1 MSERTAERLAIDVS
15 EFPALVIGPRGG
27 LWWGMAGLILVEI
40 VVFTGLIATYFYLKF
55 LSPHWPPAGEP
66 LPKILLPTINTIVLI
81 GSSFAIYYADTSIS
95 ERGDVRGL
103 RIGVSLSLLLGLAFL
118 ALKVVE
124 YSQVEYFWDSHA
136 YGSIVWTMIV
146 FHSSHVLSVVL
157 KSIVVLALSGKG
169 HWTRE
174 RAQGVKING
183 LYWHFVVVIWI
194 PLYITIYLTPRIHG

>member
-1 MSERTAERLAIDVS
+1 VSERTAGRLAIDVS
-15 EFPALVIGPRGG
+15 ELPALVIGPRGG
-27 LWWGMAGLILVEI
+27 LWWGMAGLILIEI

-55 LSPHWPPAGEP
+55 LNPHWPPAGEP
-66 LPKILLPTINTIVLI
+66 LPKIMLPTINTFVLI
-81 GSSFAIYYADTSIS
+81 GSSLAIYYADTSIS

-103 RIGVSLSLLLGLAFL
+103 RIGVALSLTLGLAFL
-118 ALKVVE
+118 ALKVLE

-157 KSIVVLALSGKG
+157 KSIVVLALSFKG

-174 RAQGVKING
+174 RAQGMKING